1 MGCSGASPFGQ
12 HFSLDT
18 IHHASWDCA
27 KCALPQFPF
36 SLFWGSIIRWR
47 RHEEH
52 LTLMDYNSKHAFLLS
67 SVKGQ
72 CYDVYCFL
80 KDFHQ
85 LSQNLLLWLASAESR
100 RQKAHVTDP
109 QAGPRVLLEC
119 QEELRV
125 SFFLSVS
132 ALARASVRSAL
143 SPAWCFWEEQRQC
156 AVLPHASGC
165 PLGIPLWSCSRGT
178 GRDEELWPRAGSLQ
192 DSGTGDKGS

>member
-1 MGCSGASPFGQ
+1 M
-12 HFSLDT
+12 
-18 IHHASWDCA
+18 
-27 KCALPQFPF
+27 
-36 SLFWGSIIRWR
+36 
-47 RHEEH
+47 
-52 LTLMDYNSKHAFLLS
+52 TLMDYNSKHAFLLS

-132 ALARASVRSAL
+132 ALARASVQSAL
-143 SPAWCFWEEQRQC
+143 SPAWCFWEEQCQC

-178 GRDEELWPRAGSLQ
+178 GRDEELCGQEQGVFKTQELGTKVVSHILRDSRPFEVTFFPR
-192 DSGTGDKGS
+192 